1 MRKNDNRGLT
11 FVELIIAISISV
23 IVLVAA
29 TLFIKN
35 AINSYNVASD
45 TIDLQM
51 ESQIL
56 MEQLGKWI
64 MEGNRVKTDG
74 DVLLIYEIP
83 RSINLS
89 KLPTPGPAGTPLPT
103 PDTSSPNV
111 RAIWSNNGKMYMKEQ
126 YLPDVNHDTVT
137 INPSTDE
144 TEDKC
149 IGAYVEQFL
158 PEVKDTG
165 KDVVVDLALKL
176 GKRSYNVKNQFK
188 LRNELNPVPTSTP

>member
-45 TIDLQM
+45 TIDSQM

-74 DVLLIYEIP
+74 DVLLIYKIP

-111 RAIWSNNGKMYMKEQ
+111 RAIWSDNGKLYMKEQ

-137 INPSTDE
+137 IDVSVDE
-144 TEDKC
+144 VEDTC
-149 IGAYVEQFL
+149 IGEYVEKFL
-158 PEVKDTG
+158 PEIDK
-165 KDVVVDLALKL
+165 LA
-176 GKRSYNVKNQFK
+176 
-188 LRNELNPVPTSTP
+188 